1 MSGVILRRMKNDYY
15 VYFIVD
21 PEKNQVFYVGKGRK
35 NRAYSHLKGIKS
47 SKRVQ
52 DKIKSIRSNGL
63 DPLIIFHQK
72 DLTENVAYD
81 LEREMISYYGR
92 KGFDENG
99 ILMNICEDNRPPVR
113 RFQSKSTRE
122 KISQNMKGK
131 NKGKIPWNKGKSH
144 KRGAQTEE
152 QTIKVMRTRIV
163 NLLLKIFEHYDII
176 NDFTIK
182 ECKSKNIISK
192 NSPISESSI
201 IQYFETM
208 ITYKEDIPQLCYD
221 GQQ

>member
-1 MSGVILRRMKNDYY
+1 MKNDYY

-52 DKIKSIRSNGL
+52 DKIKSIRSNGAE
-63 DPLIIFHQK
+63 PIIIFHQK
-72 DLTENVAYD
+72 DLTEDIAYN
-81 LEREMISYYGR
+81 LEKEMISYYGR
-92 KGFDENG
+92 KGIDDNG

-122 KISQNMKGK
+122 KISKNMKGK
-131 NKGKIPWNKGKSH
+131 NKGKLPWNKGKSF
-144 KRGAQTEE
+144 KRGSQTKE
-152 QTIKVMRTRIV
+152 QTIKVMRTRLV
-163 NLLLKIFEHYDII
+163 NLLLKIFEHYDVA
-176 NDFTIK
+176 NDFTIG

-192 NSPISESSI
+192 TSPISELSI
-201 IQYFETM
+201 IQYFGKM
-208 ITYKEDIPQLCYD
+208 ITYREDIPQLYSYE
-221 GQQ
+221 QQ